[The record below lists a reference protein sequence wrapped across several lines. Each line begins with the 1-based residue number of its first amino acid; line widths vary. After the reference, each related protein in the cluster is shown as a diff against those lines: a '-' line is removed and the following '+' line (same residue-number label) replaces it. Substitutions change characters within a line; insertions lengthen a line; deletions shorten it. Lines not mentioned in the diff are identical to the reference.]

1 MLAFLPWKG
10 WAVLPRPF
18 AKIGRVL
25 DRLTDVS
32 AFAAGLLLSFILL
45 SVCLDVIMRYCLNRP
60 LQWVIEL
67 TEYAL
72 LYITF
77 LGTAWLLRTEGHITV
92 DVVLNRLSPR
102 RQAILRVFSSAV
114 GIVICV
120 CLVWFGFEVAWD
132 HFQRGVYDPTILEFP
147 KALVIV
153 IIPIGSLILLL
164 QFVRRGY
171 RSMMSVLGRV
181 S

>member
-120 CLVWFGFEVAWD
+120 
-132 HFQRGVYDPTILEFP
+132 
-147 KALVIV
+147 
-153 IIPIGSLILLL
+153 
-164 QFVRRGY
+164 
-171 RSMMSVLGRV
+171 
-181 S
+181 